1 MDELMSEEEL
11 AMDVDIPEPA
21 HIETILDGMGDSIG
35 QVAGTESLTNSQIY
49 LGSVLAANG
58 YIRRNQVGQEGFMS
72 KVGDGFKA
80 ALAYVKK
87 IFTNI
92 WDFFFKRDQPKLV
105 AEAKEEVKK
114 AEEILKAVESGGSSE
129 QETTLALTNMRKVA
143 LALSHEPDTN
153 KAALDQI
160 LKEADEAMKGD
171 QAKKKSA
178 VLSIG
183 RELPKLNKRSQSAIK
198 KRIEKIIQVLK
209 STDKVIGIII
219 DKGEG
224 SNALD
229 ADKGMAASL
238 KSGRHEITDGI
249 AKYEKVKD
257 SMSIADLKDSYT
269 YVSQTIDTTVKNHK
283 GLENLRGTMQADI
296 KAIESG
302 DDAEAK
308 KSLAEMKS
316 LLSSVS
322 AMVQCGKEVIEAGKA
337 LLKTGNKA
345 FGY

>member
-11 AMDVDIPEPA
+11 AMDVAIPEPA
-21 HIETILDGMGDSIG
+21 HIETILEGMGDSIG
-35 QVAGTESLTNSQIY
+35 QVAGTESLTNAQIY

-80 ALAYVKK
+80 AITYIKK
-87 IFTNI
+87 MFTNI

-105 AEAKEEVKK
+105 ADAKAEVK
-114 AEEILKAVESGGSSE
+114 ASEEILKVVESGGSSE
-129 QETTLALTNMRKVA
+129 QETTLALTNMRKVV

-171 QAKKKSA
+171 QGKKKAA

-183 RELPKLNKRSQSAIK
+183 RELPKLNKRSQTAIK

-224 SNALD
+224 STALD
-229 ADKGMAASL
+229 VDKQMAAAM
-238 KSGRHEITDGI
+238 KEARHEITDGI
-249 AKYEKVKD
+249 ARYEKAKD
-257 SMSIADLKDSYT
+257 TMSIADLKDSYT

-283 GLENLRGTMQADI
+283 GLEDLRNTIQADI
-296 KAIESG
+296 KSIESG

-308 KSLAEMKS
+308 KGVAEMKS

-337 LLKTGNKA
+337 LLKAGNKSL
-345 FGY
+345 GY